1 MEGVINISKIKLIN
15 KYIII
20 NDGIGRSYMLH
31 WVYSKTVFVWKIEF
45 MANNSK
51 MDGPG
56 SLELY

>member
-1 MEGVINISKIKLIN
+1 MVH
-15 KYIII
+15 
-20 NDGIGRSYMLH
+20 IGRSYMLH